1 MLLMLPTV
9 ALPTDATSA
18 LICEVMLAT
27 ADCADLITCQ
37 RMPQRERQAAD
48 TALTLARTSE
58 RLLDC

>member
-27 ADCADLITCQ
+27 ADCAELITCR
-37 RMPQRERQAAD
+37 RMPQRV
-48 TALTLARTSE
+48 
-58 RLLDC
+58 